1 MSVPPAV
8 APLSLEILGLGVRI
22 DCADPAAAE
31 LLLANC
37 GAMLSADPAVNADL
51 GYRIRRDDSTPGFI
65 LTRTGGPTV
74 ECADLGELSFALEKD
89 LIVELQLRRRDL
101 LFLHAAVSRTTN
113 PCHSMAAASRS
124 GKSTTAWALLHHEFQ
139 YLSDELAPIDLA
151 TMTVLPFPHALCLK
165 HAPAA
170 PYALPGGAV
179 GHGERIHVSTDALPS
194 ATITAARPLAAVFVL
209 SYRADI
215 DRPQLGLLGPAE
227 ASARLYT
234 TALNPLAHPRQGLD
248 AVVRIAE
255 AVPCFSLASA
265 GLAPTCALIRETVA
279 RVLESRAQA
288 A

>member
-8 APLSLEILGLGVRI
+8 APLSLEILGLRVRI

-31 LLLANC
+31 LLLAHC

-101 LFLHAAVSRTTN
+101 LFLHAAAIEWHGFVVLLT
-113 PCHSMAAASRS
+113 AASRS

-179 GHGERIHVSTDALPS
+179 GHGERIHVPTDALPS
-194 ATITAARPLAAVFVL
+194 ATITAALEFAGGAVGK
-209 SYRADI
+209 
-215 DRPQLGLLGPAE
+215 LGVSFDAHTPYLFNLHLYGSRGTPRNN
-227 ASARLYT
+227 RLYAQPKRARACT
-234 TALNPLAHPRQGLD
+234 RRRSIHLRIHGRGSTPWSGLPK
-248 AVVRIAE
+248 RY
-255 AVPCFSLASA
+255 PASR
-265 GLAPTCALIRETVA
+265 LPQPDLRRPA
-279 RVLESRAQA
+279 R
-288 A
+288 